1 MMQTIICG
9 LTIAG
14 INELAK
20 NFNGDETWEYG
31 PDEADREKSLV
42 FQRPNDNYP
51 QGRDKVLGLL
61 DWCRNNRR
69 RFRIKARKTFP
80 FWTWYY
86 EAI

>member
-1 MMQTIICG
+1 MWSAIIAG
-9 LTIAG
+9 LTVGG

-20 NFNGDETWEYG
+20 NFNGDETWECG

-42 FQRPNDNYP
+42 SQRANDNYP
-51 QGRDKVLGLL
+51 QGRDRVYGLL

-80 FWTWYY
+80 FWTWYF
-86 EAI
+86 EAL